1 MLALAVKGNRY
12 QAERAAENR
21 GISFAVQGESR
32 YGETIGVTAME
43 HLELVRAW
51 HGENVGSSDAALTIG
66 SKRARHRQRQAAYEA
81 SLRDDIGLFPTPLR
95 ASEIAGPRWCDIVS
109 APTFPRMERKMG

>member
-12 QAERAAENR
+12 QAERAAKSRN
-21 GISFAVQGESR
+21 IPFAVQRESR

-51 HGENVGSSDAALTIG
+51 HGENAGGSDAALPID
-66 SKRARHRQRQAAYEA
+66 A
-81 SLRDDIGLFPTPLR
+81 LLCW
-95 ASEIAGPRWCDIVS
+95 SELP
-109 APTFPRMERKMG
+109 

>member
-43 HLELVRAW
+43 DLERVRAW
-51 HGENVGSSDAALTIG
+51 HRENDGDSDAALPIG
-66 SKRARHRQRQAAYEA
+66 ALLCWSQ
-81 SLRDDIGLFPTPLR
+81 LP
-95 ASEIAGPRWCDIVS
+95 
-109 APTFPRMERKMG
+109 

>member
-12 QAERAAENR
+12 QAERAAESR
-21 GISFAVQGESR
+21 GISFAVQRESR

-51 HGENVGSSDAALTIG
+51 HGENAGGSDAALPIG
-66 SKRARHRQRQAAYEA
+66 ALLCWSQLPEAILVAAAFVSSA
-81 SLRDDIGLFPTPLR
+81 SPQMR
-95 ASEIAGPRWCDIVS
+95 SEIAP
-109 APTFPRMERKMG
+109 